1 MGKTRNTSG
10 KQTNQ
15 MAKATITKKSL
26 RLLFQQQRNRRRSV
40 RRYVYPRTVEAAVDP
55 FANQTGKN
63 KMFFVIACN
72 LFPDSKILQPSD
84 CESEDE
90 EECDTENTPP
100 TPDFLVEKSPAS
112 PPRKRMRPYRRSCAR
127 RLAYG
132 RADDVDHSWR
142 TQARRR
148 SYQRQRNVTKS
159 SKQIIDSQNLLD
171 GLTVWLRTI
180 PDQVFSRNRRFVLPT
195 L

>member
-1 MGKTRNTSG
+1 
-10 KQTNQ
+10 
-15 MAKATITKKSL
+15 
-26 RLLFQQQRNRRRSV
+26 
-40 RRYVYPRTVEAAVDP
+40 
-55 FANQTGKN
+55 
-63 KMFFVIACN
+63 MFFVIACN

-84 CESEDE
+84 CESEGE
-90 EECDTENTPP
+90 EECDTENAPP

-171 GLTVWLRTI
+171 AINRV
-180 PDQVFSRNRRFVLPT
+180 VENYSRPSFQSEQEVCTSDIVNESELDS
-195 L
+195 